1 MIIETVKTQENS
13 YLVNG
18 TMSVPNNPAN
28 KDYQLILDWINEGN
42 TPEGPDVIEPDYVTL
57 RTGVDG
63 YASTGDQFGMQYDG
77 VWEDHVADVKE
88 RFPKT
93 ITGGTTIG
101 DVPQDILDAAAEKL
115 FNSQADEYRTATAR
129 IAQYQLSVGRPEV
142 TEMRPTGE
150 QVFNEET
157 GEMEDV
163 LEEVF
168 VQTAI
173 EPLEPTVEITGYDEE
188 DPMAEPTTE
197 TVPNPLIVADD
208 AERAEAQT
216 VIDNTPEPVKEHVDN
231 E

>member
-1 MIIETVKTQENS
+1 MNYEFISIGEERGFIVKDNVSIPLDPSNRHYQEVLDAIIEQGEDCFD
-13 YLVNG
+13 G
-18 TMSVPNNPAN
+18 DIPA
-28 KDYQLILDWINEGN
+28 DLQ
-42 TPEGPDVIEPDYVTL
+42 T
-57 RTGVDG
+57 
-63 YASTGDQFGMQYDG
+63 A
-77 VWEDHVADVKE
+77 AD
-88 RFPKT
+88 
-93 ITGGTTIG
+93 
-101 DVPQDILDAAAEKL
+101 EKL
-115 FNSQADEYRTATAR
+115 FNQQATEYRTAKAR
-129 IAQYQLSVGRPEV
+129 LEQYQLSVGRPEV
-142 TEMRPTGE
+142 TGMVPTGE

-163 LEEVF
+163 LEEVI

-173 EPLEPTVEITGYDEE
+173 EPLEPTVEITVYDEE